1 MTYPLSVAAFTARCR
16 DALSFVRRS
25 FSTGSVGADRR
36 GLTTLEYGI
45 VATFLSILMVA
56 AFTHIGSALTTIFT
70 EISTS
75 L

>member
-1 MTYPLSVAAFTARCR
+1 MTHPPDVAAFTARCR
-16 DALSFVRRS
+16 ARMALIRHRFDGIG
-25 FSTGSVGADRR
+25 TDRR

-45 VATFLSILMVA
+45 IATFLSVLMVA

>member
-1 MTYPLSVAAFTARCR
+1 MTHPLAVAFFTARCKSAVGLLR
-16 DALSFVRRS
+16 HLS
-25 FSTGSVGADRR
+25 STGSVSADRR

-75 L
+75 I